1 VPYDRILRHELLR
14 SPRFIDLPSDTHR
27 LVFTSLLTE
36 ADDFGNLEGGP
47 RRLWHWMR
55 GFSQVKN
62 ESHAV
67 DLMSALA
74 DADLVRRYES
84 GDREYWHIP
93 RFKNQRTYWIRIC
106 PASPWCDPLAYTGS
120 YKRVTKQAKKSK
132 SVSDLKKPVSDLKI
146 GVGVGVGENNTTA
159 ASPADIPGFEEFC
172 AIYPKRAGGNPKR
185 RAQKAYH
192 ARLKEGHGP
201 DEILAGAKRYA
212 AFVRGIK
219 KDGTQYVMQY
229 ATFLGP
235 DKHFLDAWELPQAA
249 ENPMYSRWGVM

>member
-1 VPYDRILRHELLR
+1 VRNTPNYFKFHLGDYARDCEELSMLQHGAYLGLMRWYYAAAKPFPNDLDRIYRRTDAHSTEERNAVMYVLENFFDFDLAANVWRHKRIEAELA
-14 SPRFIDLPSDTHR
+14 DWNVTSDTARDAANRRWKKAHKNKESSDANAMR
-27 LVFTSLLTE
+27 AQS
-36 ADDFGNLEGGP
+36 DGN
-47 RRLWHWMR
+47 
-55 GFSQVKN
+55 
-62 ESHAV
+62 
-67 DLMSALA
+67 ALHNHN
-74 DADLVRRYES
+74 
-84 GDREYWHIP
+84 HI
-93 RFKNQRTYWIRIC
+93 KH
-106 PASPWCDPLAYTGS
+106 
-120 YKRVTKQAKKSK
+120 
-132 SVSDLKKPVSDLKI
+132 
-146 GVGVGVGENNTTA
+146 TTA